1 MGNLSRKEKL
11 QLVLV
16 ALGIVIAG
24 NLVSDYI
31 FGFTVGFI
39 AEGLVSL
46 LLSL

>member
-11 QLVLV
+11 QILLV
-16 ALGIVIAG
+16 ALGIVIVG
-24 NLVSDYI
+24 NLVSDYV

-46 LLSL
+46 LLAL